1 MTSLTDKMEGLKGKL
16 PKQGGYLPKSVG
28 WGLAIDACKSLVKAE
43 EKQIEKQVLNRVLK
57 IIDGHKEVYQK
68 GDERFDTTL
77 KDGDE
82 KDHIDSFQ
90 NEILDDVIK
99 ALTPHI
105 K

>member
-1 MTSLTDKMEGLKGKL
+1 MTSLTDKMEGLRGKL

-28 WGLAIDACKSLVKAE
+28 WSLAIDACKALVNAE
-43 EKQIEKQVLNRVLK
+43 EKAIERQVLSRVLK

-82 KDHIDSFQ
+82 KDHIDSSE
-90 NEILDDVIK
+90 NEILDNVIK
-99 ALTPHI
+99 ALTPPI